1 MKIICVGRNYM
12 EHIKELN
19 NNIPKDPVIFT
30 KPDTSLLLN
39 NKDFCYPNFSEKIH
53 FEVELLIKISK
64 KGKNISENFA
74 KKYYDQIGVGIDFT
88 ARDLQE
94 KAKKRGLPWL
104 ISKGFDHSAPISKFV
119 PIDNYKN
126 IQNISFRLEKNE
138 KTVQRGNSNLMIY
151 KIDFLIHYISNFIHL
166 TEGDI
171 IFTGTPKGVGSI
183 IKGDN
188 LKAYIEDEKFLDF
201 NIK

>member
-1 MKIICVGRNYM
+1 
-12 EHIKELN
+12 
-19 NNIPKDPVIFT
+19 
-30 KPDTSLLLN
+30 
-39 NKDFCYPNFSEKIH
+39 
-53 FEVELLIKISK
+53 
-64 KGKNISENFA
+64 
-74 KKYYDQIGVGIDFT
+74 
-88 ARDLQE
+88 
-94 KAKKRGLPWL
+94 
-104 ISKGFDHSAPISKFV
+104 
-119 PIDNYKN
+119 
-126 IQNISFRLEKNE
+126 
-138 KTVQRGNSNLMIY
+138 MIY